1 MTLSIYH
8 KKTILGFLIFS
19 ILSAIAIFNIS
30 LCSCASRHEYPKEL
44 AYADSLCKDSAEYA
58 VGYLK
63 KLSGKYERTETD
75 EYARYYYLLLKVKA
89 ANNAYRPLTD
99 SIVFRVFNFFKDAGD
114 KEKLCQSYYYV
125 GKYYVQ
131 KNDAPQALENFQK
144 SLDLTDDN
152 TPLYFRSC
160 IYSQTGRLLYF
171 QSMFDEALDMYRQSY
186 KCDSIIGDTVNM
198 LYGMRDIATI
208 YNFKNDFK
216 RCLVYLEKAYR
227 MSKHT
232 TDKGLTNSISQSL
245 AICYYDIGDM
255 ARSKYYL
262 METLADIDPDVKSS
276 AYSLAIDLYDK
287 ENKKDSV
294 FFFSQKLLDI
304 GTVYTKQ
311 KASSILCTYF
321 FDKNDI
327 STAHKYLEKSILLND
342 SINKI
347 KAINTVA
354 KMHFVYNYNK
364 AEKENIQLK
373 AEVQKNMYIGII
385 VVLSIIS
392 LTCLFIFIY
401 ERNKKKLL
409 QLRIVNEHLE
419 ILLND
424 ANSQNAIEIETRRH
438 DNEEY
443 QEKINALNKRN
454 SNERDEYEY
463 KISQM
468 QSRIDELKEL
478 TSNNDGQDLYSVSDI
493 YGTVA

>member
-1 MTLSIYH
+1 MWSLSSIFKLSTAKMGFFPGNH
-8 KKTILGFLIFS
+8 IILIQKNTG
-19 ILSAIAIFNIS
+19 
-30 LCSCASRHEYPKEL
+30 
-44 AYADSLCKDSAEYA
+44 LCKC
-58 VGYLK
+58 
-63 KLSGKYERTETD
+63 
-75 EYARYYYLLLKVKA
+75 
-89 ANNAYRPLTD
+89 P
-99 SIVFRVFNFFKDAGD
+99 
-114 KEKLCQSYYYV
+114 
-125 GKYYVQ
+125 
-131 KNDAPQALENFQK
+131 
-144 SLDLTDDN
+144 
-152 TPLYFRSC
+152 
-160 IYSQTGRLLYF
+160 
-171 QSMFDEALDMYRQSY
+171 
-186 KCDSIIGDTVNM
+186 
-198 LYGMRDIATI
+198 
-208 YNFKNDFK
+208 
-216 RCLVYLEKAYR
+216 
-227 MSKHT
+227 
-232 TDKGLTNSISQSL
+232 
-245 AICYYDIGDM
+245 
-255 ARSKYYL
+255 
-262 METLADIDPDVKSS
+262 
-276 AYSLAIDLYDK
+276 
-287 ENKKDSV
+287 
-294 FFFSQKLLDI
+294 
-304 GTVYTKQ
+304 
-311 KASSILCTYF
+311 
-321 FDKNDI
+321 
-327 STAHKYLEKSILLND
+327 D

-493 YGTVA
+493 YALISVY